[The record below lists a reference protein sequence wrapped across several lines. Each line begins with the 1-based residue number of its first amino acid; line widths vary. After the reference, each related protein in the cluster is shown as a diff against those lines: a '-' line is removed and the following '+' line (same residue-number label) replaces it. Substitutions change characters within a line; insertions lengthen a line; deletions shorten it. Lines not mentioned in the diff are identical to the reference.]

1 MTFAAALGWSLVRAF
16 VITLLAWPCCRWIAA
31 WINQDDGPRRP
42 WRLAALMAPFVFPE
56 LLVGY
61 GYAWMVAGLPARAE
75 WTCAALMGLRVI
87 PLGVVA
93 QWLTPASPVTQS
105 ALYCRSLALRTWSDR
120 REWLRLWFTGPLL
133 RALPAGTLMVLVALQ
148 QFELAALLK
157 AASWTDWL
165 FVQQVGGLTLLESLR
180 VSLIPV
186 VVQLGL
192 LLAALFAMQS
202 CRSDPA
208 NPSHDRVT
216 PPCGGLAIGVLLLSW
231 FFVVLI
237 PLAGLVLGL
246 PAGLVQLV
254 TQPLRLTGL
263 ARELIGGLS
272 MAAIAALAANTVAS
286 VAIQACAGRDAAG
299 GVVLTGL
306 ALVPGL
312 LGSLILSLALVAFF
326 QLPGLSWAYG
336 TPLPWGLGL
345 TLSLVPRALLL
356 QLWLARGPTSAE
368 FLAAPLFASGDRA
381 QRSAGR
387 ALRWQLIGQPRFLAV
402 SALVYWGYLD
412 LTLAYLLAPP
422 GMPSGV
428 VRLYN
433 FMHFGR
439 TAALSAEAA
448 VLLMGPLLLAAV
460 VWFLWWRIRE

>member
-1 MTFAAALGWSLVRAF
+1 VTFAAALGWSLLRAF
-16 VITLLAWPCCRWIAA
+16 VVTLLAWPCCRWIAA
-31 WINQDDGPRRP
+31 WIDQDDGPRRP
-42 WRLAALMAPFVFPE
+42 WRLAALLAPFVFPE

-61 GYAWMVAGLPARAE
+61 AYGWMVAGLPMRAE
-75 WTCAALMGLRVI
+75 VLCAVLLGLRVI
-87 PLGVVA
+87 PVGVVA
-93 QWLTPASPVTQS
+93 QWLTPASPVTSS
-105 ALYCRSLALRTWSDR
+105 ALHCRALSLRSWSDR
-120 REWLRLWFTGPLL
+120 REWLRLWFTGPIL
-133 RALPAGTLMVLVALQ
+133 RALLAGILMLLVTFQ

-165 FVQQVGGLTLLESLR
+165 FVQQVGGLTLSESLR
-180 VSLIPV
+180 VTLLPV
-186 VVQLGL
+186 AGQLAL
-192 LLAALFAMQS
+192 VLAALLAVRQ
-202 CRSDPA
+202 CGTDPA
-208 NPSHDRVT
+208 NPAFDRVS
-216 PPCGGLAIGVLLLSW
+216 PPRRGVAIGLLLISGL
-231 FFVVLI
+231 VLVII
-237 PLAGLVLGL
+237 PTAGLVVGL
-246 PAGLVQLV
+246 PAGLVQLL

-272 MAAIAALAANTVAS
+272 MATLAAIVAYTAGGFAIRANSNRETAS
-286 VAIQACAGRDAAG
+286 VIM
-299 GVVLTGL
+299 LTGL

-312 LGSLILSLALVAFF
+312 LGSLILSLALVALF

-356 QLWLARGPTSAE
+356 QLWLSRAQTSAE
-368 FLAAPLFASGDRA
+368 FVAAQLAASIDPA

-387 ALRWQLIGQPRFLAV
+387 ALRWRMVEQPRFFAV
-402 SALVYWGYLD
+402 AALVYWGYLD
-412 LTLAYLLAPP
+412 LTMAYLLAPP

-448 VLLMGPLLLAAV
+448 VLLVGPLLIAAAV
-460 VWFLWWRIRE
+460 WILWRRIRQ

>member
-1 MTFAAALGWSLVRAF
+1 MTFAAALGWSLMRAF
-16 VITLLAWPCCRWIAA
+16 VITLLAWPCCRLIAA

-42 WRLAALMAPFVFPE
+42 WRMAALIVPFVFPE

-61 GYAWMVAGLPARAE
+61 GYGWMVAGLPVRAE

-87 PLGVVA
+87 PVGVVA
-93 QWLTPASPVTQS
+93 QWLTPASPVTAT
-105 ALYCRSLALRTWSDR
+105 ALHCRTLALRSWSDR
-120 REWLRLWFTGPLL
+120 REWLRLWFTGPVL
-133 RALPAGTLMVLVALQ
+133 RALPAGILMLLVTFQ

-165 FVQQVGGLTLLESLR
+165 FVQQVGGLTLQESLR

-192 LLAALFAMQS
+192 LLAALLAVRN
-202 CRSDPA
+202 CRTDPA
-208 NPSHDRVT
+208 NPSSDRVS
-216 PPCGGLAIGVLLLSW
+216 PPRRGLAIGVLLLSW
-231 FFVVLI
+231 VFVVLI

-246 PAGLVQLV
+246 PAGLVQLF
-254 TQPLRLTGL
+254 TQPLRLSGL
-263 ARELIGGLS
+263 VRELIGGFSIATL
-272 MAAIAALAANTVAS
+272 AALAAYT
-286 VAIQACAGRDAAG
+286 AG
-299 GVVLTGL
+299 GFAIRASSNRETLGVVMLTCL

-326 QLPGLSWAYG
+326 QIPGLSWAYG
-336 TPLPWGLGL
+336 TPLLWGLGL

-356 QLWLARGPTSAE
+356 QLWLARAQTSAE
-368 FLAAPLFASGDRA
+368 FVAAQLAASGNRA

-387 ALRWQLIGQPRFLAV
+387 GLRWRLIEQPRFLAV
-402 SALVYWGYLD
+402 AALVYWGYLD

-448 VLLMGPLLLAAV
+448 VLLVGPLVIAAA
-460 VWFLWWRIRE
+460 VWFLWRRIRQ